1 MDLISEARLRAV
13 SSLGENLF
21 RYVAMRGTHSL
32 GSIYD
37 PMIPHAHR
45 RVYDLCARHMNE
57 VASENISEV
66 STRLLYAVGGEINAV
81 LLVLTCL

>member
-1 MDLISEARLRAV
+1 MILHA
-13 SSLGENLF
+13 
-21 RYVAMRGTHSL
+21 
-32 GSIYD
+32 
-37 PMIPHAHR
+37 PMIPHARR

-66 STRLLYAVGGEINAV
+66 STRLLYAVGGEFNAV

>member
-1 MDLISEARLRAV
+1 MWLCGELTLLARSMIPHA
-13 SSLGENLF
+13 
-21 RYVAMRGTHSL
+21 
-32 GSIYD
+32 

-66 STRLLYAVGGEINAV
+66 STRLLYAVGGEFNAV